1 MVRAEG
7 MEGEGMMELTE
18 KQLVEKANLAIGL
31 MDGQME
37 DKPKEATFVGA
48 SKLGEAGVRGI
59 LYEMNSE
66 EVMEWLKRAETM
78 REFTGKMGLTVGY
91 KAQTYKVVVDW
102 VPTTLDVNQMEAIEA
117 VEQANRIQPKSIKE
131 MRWIKPKHLRNLEQ
145 KTAITIF
152 SFATR
157 EGANQAIGYGMY
169 VEGKKVWGRKQIQ
182 EPRRCLKCQCYG
194 EHKAAKCMS
203 IHETCGHCGKQHK
216 TVECQETN
224 QEAFKCT
231 NCKTTKN
238 DKHRGHGAADRQCP
252 VFKEWTKQMNR
263 ICQEN
268 NTSIFAQQN
277 QKHGK

>member
-7 MEGEGMMELTE
+7 MEEEGMMELTE

-31 MDGQME
+31 MDSQME

-66 EVMEWLKRAETM
+66 EVMEWLKRAETI
-78 REFTGKMGLTVGY
+78 REFTGKMGSTVGY

-194 EHKAAKCMS
+194 EQKGAKCMS

-224 QEAFKCT
+224 QEAFECT